1 MKDLPFMCLLVVG
14 ARYCY
19 CWYWKQNL

>member
-19 CWYWKQNL
+19 CWYWKQNM